1 MASGWEFWV
10 DRGGTFTD
18 VIARSPEGE
27 LQTAKLLSDDPSQYT
42 DAIGEA
48 IRRLLPAGEHVA
60 ALRLGTTV
68 ATNAL
73 LTRRGARTAL
83 LVTEGFADLLV
94 IGHQQRP
101 DLFALAI
108 KKPAPLYERVVEVA
122 GRLAADGSELLPLD
136 NDALRTQ
143 LADLRADG
151 IDALAI
157 SLLHGYRNPTH
168 ERCVAALAAE
178 AGFTTV
184 RCSSSVSG
192 LIRYVE
198 RTSTTVL
205 DAYLSPV
212 VADYLGRLH
221 DSLRTVGAP
230 PVAVMHS
237 NGGLA
242 TTATTSGRNTIL
254 SGPAGGVVGMA
265 RAAAEIGI
273 ERLIGFDMG
282 GTSTDVCAYDGALPL
297 TYDAEIAGIA
307 ITEPQVA
314 IHTIAAGGGSVLDCA
329 DGRLQVG
336 PASAGA
342 DPGPAAYRKG
352 GPATVTDA
360 NVVLGRLP
368 ADALPAVFGAGANE
382 PISITAAEQALDALV
397 AATNAASEAAT
408 DRAALAAACI
418 DIAVEHMAN
427 AIRQITLA
435 RGTDPADYT
444 LAVFGGAGAQH
455 CCAVAERIGAKQIWL
470 HPLAG
475 VLSALGV
482 GVAPFKRT
490 RTLSIEA
497 PLARCAGALDER
509 AETAMAALL
518 EEWPQEAG
526 PADERRTFVGL
537 RYGRSNAVIESRLAD
552 ARTLRDEFA
561 AAYRQRFGA
570 TPEEPID
577 VAYLRIE
584 VAAAALAAV
593 PSVRATTMVTA
604 ATTERV
610 YDGSAWCDVPR
621 LAADAIGSEPV
632 TGPAIIV
639 GPHTTLWLARGWR
652 VAATTDGAW
661 LLTHTSAVASERTTA
676 RNPHLLE
683 VFNGRFMAIAERMGK
698 TLQRTAQSVNIR
710 ERLDYSCA
718 VFDRAGRLLANAPH
732 MPVHLGSMSESVRVA
747 MERFAET
754 AQDGD
759 VWVLNSPYDGGTH
772 LPDIT
777 VVAPW
782 FDTKQQLSFFTA
794 ARAHHAD
801 VGGTTPGSMPADSAH
816 IDEEGVLI
824 ECRELLRAGEPLF
837 DALLADWAAS
847 TYPPRQPTQNVAD
860 LRAQCAALLEGARG
874 LADAERTF
882 GRDVLLAY
890 AGYVHDNAAETVARV
905 VTDIG
910 DGASVVPM
918 DNGSEIHVA
927 VSQRGARL
935 AISFAGTSAQV
946 DGNFNAP
953 PAVCRAAVLYVLRCL
968 VDRPIPLNDGCLTA
982 IDLDIP
988 SGSVLAPRY
997 PAAVVAGNVETSQA
1011 ITDALL
1017 LALGA
1022 AAASQGTMN
1031 NLTFGDGTLQYYE
1044 TIAGGAGAG
1053 PGFDGADAVHTH
1065 MTNSRLTDP
1074 EVFES
1079 RYPVRLE
1086 RFAVRADSGGD
1097 GQHRGGNGVVRTL
1110 RFLAPVDL
1118 SLLSGRRRN
1127 APPGLGG
1134 GSPGQVGVNRV
1145 LRANGSSEVIAAV
1158 WRGRLDAGD
1167 AIEIATPGGGGAGP

>member
-1 MASGWEFWV
+1 MADARGWEFWV

-18 VIARSPEGE
+18 VIARTPTGE
-27 LQTAKLLSDDPSQYT
+27 LLTTKLLSDDPTQYA

-48 IRRLLPAGEHVA
+48 IRRLLPTGESVD

-108 KKPAPLYERVVEVA
+108 DKPPPLYERVVEVG
-122 GRLAADGSELLPLD
+122 GRLTAAGDELQPLD
-136 NDALRTQ
+136 EDAVHTALTELRD
-143 LADLRADG
+143 AG
-151 IDALAI
+151 IEAVAV
-157 SLLHGYRNPTH
+157 SLLHGYRNPDH
-168 ERCVAALAAE
+168 ERRVAALATDV
-178 AGFTTV
+178 GFATV
-184 RCSSSVSG
+184 RRSSSVSG

-212 VADYLGRLH
+212 VADYLGRLNE
-221 DSLRTVGAP
+221 SLQTVGAP

-242 TTATTSGRNTIL
+242 TTMTTSGRNTIL

-265 RAAAEIGI
+265 RAGAAIGI
-273 ERLIGFDMG
+273 DRLIGFDMG
-282 GTSTDVCAYDGALPL
+282 GTSTDVCAYDGELPL
-297 TYDAEIAGIA
+297 TYETEIAGIA

-314 IHTIAAGGGSVLDCA
+314 IHTIAAGGGSVLSYT

-336 PASAGA
+336 PQSAGA
-342 DPGPAAYRKG
+342 DPGPAAYRKN
-352 GPATVTDA
+352 GPSTVTDA
-360 NVVLGRLP
+360 NIVLGRLP
-368 ADALPAVFGAGANE
+368 VDALPAVFGPDANA
-382 PISITAAEQALDALV
+382 PISVAAAEHALDGL
-397 AATNAASEAAT
+397 ATRVGT
-408 DRAALAAACI
+408 DRAAVAAAGL

-455 CCAVAERIGAKQIWL
+455 CCAVAERIGARRICL

-490 RTLSIEA
+490 RTLSVEA
-497 PLARCAGALDER
+497 PLDEVATTLAARADDEYR
-509 AETAMAALL
+509 TVNA
-518 EEWPQEAG
+518 EWPSEAG
-526 PADERRTFVGL
+526 TPSERRTTVGL
-537 RYGRSNAVIESRLAD
+537 RFGRSNAVIELPQANHDTLA
-552 ARTLRDEFA
+552 REFTA
-561 AAYRQRFGA
+561 TYQQRFGH
-570 TPEEPID
+570 TPDDPIE

-584 VAAAALAAV
+584 LSTATNAPMPTLHRTDVSAV
-593 PSVRATTMVTA
+593 PATT
-604 ATTERV
+604 RV
-610 YDGSAWCDVPR
+610 HDGKRWRDVPR
-621 LAADAIGSEPV
+621 LHAHAVNNQPLS
-632 TGPAIIV
+632 GPAIIV
-639 GPHTTLWLARGWR
+639 GPHTTLWLAPGWTI
-652 VAATTDGAW
+652 AAANDGAW
-661 LLTHTSAVASERTTA
+661 LLTRTDTVTDTRSTE

-718 VFDRAGRLLANAPH
+718 VFDAGGRLLANAPH

-747 MERFAET
+747 IERFGPRA
-754 AQDGD
+754 ALGD

-777 VVAPW
+777 VIAPW
-782 FDTKQQLSFFTA
+782 FDSAGQLSCYTA

-801 VGGTTPGSMPADSAH
+801 VGGTTPGSMPADSTH
-816 IDEEGVLI
+816 IDDEGVLI
-824 ECRELLRAGEPLF
+824 ECRELFKAGEPLF

-847 TYPPRQPTQNVAD
+847 PYPPRQPAQNIAD
-860 LRAQCAALLEGARG
+860 LRAQCAALHEGARG
-874 LADAERTF
+874 LSETERTF

-905 VTDIG
+905 VADIG
-910 DGASVVPM
+910 DGRCRIPM
-918 DNGSEIHVA
+918 DNGSEIHVS
-927 VSQRGARL
+927 VTRRGERL
-935 AISFAGTSAQV
+935 FISFAGTTAAV
-946 DGNFNAP
+946 AGNFNAP

-982 IDLDIP
+982 IDIEIP
-988 SGSVLAPRY
+988 PGSLLAPSF

-1011 ITDALL
+1011 VTDALL
-1017 LALGA
+1017 LALDA

-1031 NLTFGDGTLQYYE
+1031 NLTFGDGERQYYE

-1053 PGFDGADAVHTH
+1053 PGFAGADAVHTH

-1079 RYPVRLE
+1079 RYPVRVE
-1086 RFAVRADSGGD
+1086 RFAVRANSGGD
-1097 GQHRGGNGVVRTL
+1097 GDYAGGNGLVRTL
-1110 RFLAPVDL
+1110 RFLAPVDV
-1118 SLLSGRRRN
+1118 SMLSGRRRN
-1127 APPGLGG
+1127 APPGLGNG
-1134 GSPGQVGVNRV
+1134 EPGQPGVNR
-1145 LRANGSSEVIAAV
+1145 LLHADGSVTVIGAV
-1158 WRGRLDAGD
+1158 WRGRLAAGD
-1167 AIEIATPGGGGAGP
+1167 AIEIATPGGGGASA